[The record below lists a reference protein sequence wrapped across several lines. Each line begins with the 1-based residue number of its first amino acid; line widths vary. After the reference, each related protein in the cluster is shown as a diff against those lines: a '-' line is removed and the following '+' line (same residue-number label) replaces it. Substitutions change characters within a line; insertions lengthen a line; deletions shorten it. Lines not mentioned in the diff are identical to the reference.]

1 MSKKRSQSA
10 ASPPNKRPAWLLPGI
25 IIAVLAVI
33 VAVVAALAN
42 TTGEPFVAEVT
53 GAPRAE
59 VDATTIDHGAQPYGN
74 PVESLFRIR
83 NVGDQPLMIASSP
96 QVETVEGC

>member
-10 ASPPNKRPAWLLPGI
+10 ASPPSKRPAWLLPGI

-33 VAVVAALAN
+33 AAVVAALASG
-42 TTGEPFVAEVT
+42 TSEPFVAEVT

-59 VDATTIDHGAQPYGN
+59 IEQTTIDHGAQPYGN

-83 NVGDQPLMIASSP
+83 NIGDQPLMIASNP